1 MRPMDVPVQMNK
13 DDENKR
19 VARRSRVL
27 KGAKLVHMRNW
38 SLVDCTIKD
47 ISLTGAKL
55 ICGDQYSVPE
65 EFRFLIPSDNTI
77 QPAKVVWRKNNML
90 GIVFTGEKTRAPVR
104 KL

>member
-1 MRPMDVPVQMNK
+1 MDVRSPMK
-13 DDENKR
+13 EADENNR
-19 VARRSRVL
+19 VSRRSRVL
-27 KGAKLVHMRNW
+27 KGAKLVNMKNW

-55 ICGDQYSVPE
+55 VCGDQYSVPD

-90 GIVFTGEKTRAPVR
+90 GIIFTGEKTRAPVR
-104 KL
+104 KF

>member
-1 MRPMDVPVQMNK
+1 MQMK
-13 DDENKR
+13 DAEENSR

-27 KGAKLVHMRNW
+27 KGAKLVHMKNW

-55 ICGDQYSVPE
+55 ICGDQYSVADQ
-65 EFRFLIPSDNTI
+65 FRFMIPSDNTI
-77 QPAKVVWRKNNML
+77 QPAKVVWRKDNML
-90 GIVFTGEKTRAPVR
+90 GIEFTGEKTRAPVR